1 VAKTLLRNAVTA
13 AKSELPL
20 CQDTGTAT
28 IAGWKDESVR
38 TGGGDAESLSEGAR
52 LAYGRYHLRS
62 SQVGASSFFDEFD
75 TRTNLPAQVHL
86 EATETAPTGR
96 PTGSFSWPR
105 GADRPT
111 NSSLSNDQGSPGAR
125 PLRSV
130 PAGKVAA
137 LGVAACPPYR
147 LAVVVGGTSAEENLR
162 ILKLATTEI
171 LDGTPEDPTDSG
183 GAFFRDAHMEER
195 LMVIARECGAGAQ
208 FGGTA
213 LALDARVLR
222 LSRHAASCPVSIGVS
237 CSAHRN
243 VLALVDA
250 GGARIEALEERPGHF
265 FASLG
270 IDVDEAAGAGNG
282 RRIDL
287 DRPMAKIRRDLS
299 ACSVG
304 ARVLL
309 SGRLL
314 VARDAA
320 HLKWHALKR
329 RGRPVLLP
337 SKTPILYA
345 GPAEPRRHHPSQLR
359 PTTPRGWTNRGGADV
374 GGFAVTMA
382 KGNRGAARTRPAR
395 PRPDSTRALSA
406 GPVPCSRRRTRLQR
420 NILDNPEQAWRRSL
434 LGVRIS
440 PPSCSWT
447 KGSRPIRPWLA
458 NKRAGPSQPFPALS
472 QVSIRAGL
480 GRPGGYLRES
490 SGRTP
495 HVLVSTISASVP
507 DAQTVKRATGSS
519 GTGQDWEAMY
529 RLTLTS
535 TPTSSDSR
543 ATVSSGFLG
552 LTKKPRQAVE
562 VRAEFRCGPGA
573 PGRRPGDRPCPRGD
587 AGVSACRISAQAR
600 ESSGASPLGN
610 RSGPPRERGLGAHWR
625 MWSCRRSLSCRRRDR
640 DFARSAGAAGAS
652 FHRVNGGI
660 VRHVAQY
667 GRSRRRWD
675 SELGSPKCQE
685 AYLRIEPSCGGDSSR
700 PQIAEGAARTRK
712 GAGRR
717 SEMSLTQ
724 MLSLHRFY
732 AAGRRPT
739 RTRTGSRPVLLDPRG
754 KGI

>member
-1 VAKTLLRNAVTA
+1 MDLNSIIREAFDKASFRQLTVPGMEPVLRDGRLEVPPALLRELSREAFRAAAFYLRRSHLAGIGKILSDPGASDNDRFVAKTLLRNAVTA

-86 EATETAPTGR
+86 EATEDGPDGPAYRLLFVAKGGGSANKTALFQMTKALLEP
-96 PTGSFSWPR
+96 
-105 GADRPT
+105 
-111 NSSLSNDQGSPGAR
+111 AR
-125 PLRSV
+125 FEAFLRE
-130 PAGKVAA
+130 KVAA

-320 HLKWHALKR
+320 HLKWHALIAAGKE
-329 RGRPVLLP
+329 LP
-337 SKTPILYA
+337 SYLSKHPILYA
-345 GPAEPRRHHPSQLR
+345 GPAETPPGKPIGSFG
-359 PTTPRGWTNRGGADV
+359 PTTAQRMDEYAEELMSRGASL
-374 GGFAVTMA
+374 VTLA
-382 KGNRGAARTRPAR
+382 KGNRGAAWTAACAAHGGFYLG
-395 PRPDSTRALSA
+395 TVGGAAALIAEENIVS
-406 GPVPCSRRRTRLQR
+406 SE
-420 NILDNPEQAWRRSL
+420 ILDYPELGMEAVRL
-434 LGVRIS
+434 IGVRDLPAFLIVDD
-440 PPSCSWT
+440 
-447 KGSRPIRPWLA
+447 KGAELYSTLA
-458 NKRAGPSQPFPALS
+458 AKKRAGA
-472 QVSIRAGL
+472 
-480 GRPGGYLRES
+480 
-490 SGRTP
+490 
-495 HVLVSTISASVP
+495 
-507 DAQTVKRATGSS
+507 
-519 GTGQDWEAMY
+519 
-529 RLTLTS
+529 
-535 TPTSSDSR
+535 
-543 ATVSSGFLG
+543 
-552 LTKKPRQAVE
+552 
-562 VRAEFRCGPGA
+562 
-573 PGRRPGDRPCPRGD
+573 
-587 AGVSACRISAQAR
+587 
-600 ESSGASPLGN
+600 
-610 RSGPPRERGLGAHWR
+610 
-625 MWSCRRSLSCRRRDR
+625 
-640 DFARSAGAAGAS
+640 
-652 FHRVNGGI
+652 
-660 VRHVAQY
+660 
-667 GRSRRRWD
+667 
-675 SELGSPKCQE
+675 
-685 AYLRIEPSCGGDSSR
+685 
-700 PQIAEGAARTRK
+700 
-712 GAGRR
+712 
-717 SEMSLTQ
+717 
-724 MLSLHRFY
+724 
-732 AAGRRPT
+732 
-739 RTRTGSRPVLLDPRG
+739 
-754 KGI
+754 